1 MVITLEHFQQKSH
14 CFIVLSFLPNH
25 KFQVYS
31 YEDSDPLYALCY
43 KRSFKH
49 YYCAVLCMF
58 NLIRVHY
65 DKDDVSTIAQFHKHH
80 TSRYVCKSLDSCN
93 DDYDTSFVPLTK
105 HLCGRFT
112 TASFRLTAMPF
123 IDRVKRELLKYI
135 WIDCHVNSN
144 NELL

>member
-1 MVITLEHFQQKSH
+1 MTEEWLMVITLENNVKKSSS
-14 CFIVLSFLPNH
+14 FIVLSFLPNL

-58 NLIRVHY
+58 NLIRIHY
-65 DKDDVSTIAQFHKHH
+65 NNNLPEIALFHKHD
-80 TSRYVCKSLDSCN
+80 TPRYVCESTESCN
-93 DDYDTSFVPLTK
+93 DEYDTSYVPLTK

-123 IDRVKRELLKYI
+123 IDRIKRELLKYI
-135 WIDCHVNSN
+135 WIDCA
-144 NELL
+144 

>member
-1 MVITLEHFQQKSH
+1 MTEEWLMVITLENNVKKSS
-14 CFIVLSFLPNH
+14 CFIVLSFLPNL

-58 NLIRVHY
+58 NLIRIHY
-65 DKDDVSTIAQFHKHH
+65 NNNVPEIAEFHRHD
-80 TSRYVCKSLDSCN
+80 TPRYVCESTELCN
-93 DDYDTSFVPLTK
+93 NEYDTSYVPLTK
-105 HLCGRFT
+105 PLCGRFT

-135 WIDCHVNSN
+135 WIDCA
-144 NELL
+144 

>member
-1 MVITLEHFQQKSH
+1 
-14 CFIVLSFLPNH
+14 
-25 KFQVYS
+25 VYS

-58 NLIRVHY
+58 NLIRIHY
-65 DKDDVSTIAQFHKHH
+65 NNNVPEIAEFHRHD
-80 TSRYVCKSLDSCN
+80 TPRYVCESTELCN
-93 DDYDTSFVPLTK
+93 NEYDTSYVPLTK

-135 WIDCHVNSN
+135 WIDCA
-144 NELL
+144 